1 MIINTSAVV
10 LKSFPYG
17 ETSIIA
23 RCYTQDH
30 GKVSLIVK
38 GARRKKSPMAA
49 YFQPMNYLDIVYYY
63 RETRSLQS
71 VSKATFVEIWSDLN
85 QELRRIAYGL
95 AVIELTE
102 KTSIENDPHP
112 ELFDELVAVL
122 KAFNSSDLRLNLIFW
137 YFQIKL
143 LTILGFKPDFNQLE
157 HGNLKFPN
165 PFAGPNSQKILEDLN
180 NNTID
185 SITNITATSEDRNA
199 ISEYL
204 TAFFNYHFEGM
215 DSLKS
220 FSVLR
225 QII

>member
-10 LKSFPYG
+10 LKRFPYG

-23 RCYTQDH
+23 RCYTKDH

-63 RETRSLQS
+63 RQTRSLQS
-71 VSKATFVEIWSDLN
+71 VSKASFVEIWSDLN
-85 QELRRIAYGL
+85 KDLKKIAYGL

-102 KTSIENDPHP
+102 KTNTENDPHP
-112 ELFDELVAVL
+112 ELFDELVSVL

-137 YFQIKL
+137 YFQIRL
-143 LTILGFKPDFNQLE
+143 LTILGFKPDFHQLDQD
-157 HGNLKFPN
+157 NIKFSD
-165 PFAGPNSQKILEDLN
+165 PFAGPNSKNILEDLN
-180 NNTID
+180 NNTINT
-185 SITNITATSEDRNA
+185 IKNITATNKDRKV

-204 TAFFNYHFEGM
+204 TSFINYYFEGL

-220 FSVLR
+220 FSLLK
-225 QII
+225 QIL

>member
-10 LKSFPYG
+10 LRSFPYG

-23 RCYTQDH
+23 RCYTKDH

-63 RETRSLQS
+63 RQTRNLQS
-71 VSKATFVEIWSDLN
+71 VSKASFVEIWSDLN
-85 QELRRIAYGL
+85 QDLKKIAHGL

-102 KTSIENDPHP
+102 KTNTDNDPHP
-112 ELFDELVAVL
+112 ELFDELVSVL
-122 KAFNSSDLRLNLIFW
+122 KAFNSSDLRFNLIFW
-137 YFQIKL
+137 YYQIKL
-143 LTILGFKPDFNQLE
+143 LTILGFKPDFHQRE
-157 HGNLKFPN
+157 HQNIKFPN
-165 PFAGPNSQKILEDLN
+165 PFAGPNSQNILEDLN
-180 NNTID
+180 NNPID
-185 SITNITATSEDRNA
+185 SITNITATSKDRKV

-204 TAFFNYHFEGM
+204 TTFINYHFEGLE
-215 DSLKS
+215 SLKS
-220 FSVLR
+220 FSVLK

>member
-10 LKSFPYG
+10 LRSFPYS

-23 RCYTQDH
+23 RCYTRDH
-30 GKVSLIVK
+30 GKVSVIVK

-49 YFQPMNYLDIVYYY
+49 YFQSMNYLDIVYYY

-85 QELRRIAYGL
+85 QDLKKIAYGL

-102 KTSIENDPHP
+102 KTNTENDPHP

-143 LTILGFKPDFNQLE
+143 LTILGFKPDFRHLE
-157 HGNLKFPN
+157 HGNVKFPN

-185 SITNITATSEDRNA
+185 SITNIT
-199 ISEYL
+199 Y
-204 TAFFNYHFEGM
+204 Y
-215 DSLKS
+215 
-220 FSVLR
+220 
-225 QII
+225 

>member
-23 RCYTQDH
+23 RCYTKDH

-63 RETRSLQS
+63 RQTRSLQS
-71 VSKATFVEIWSDLN
+71 VSKASFVEIWSDLN
-85 QELRRIAYGL
+85 QDLKKIAHGL

-102 KTSIENDPHP
+102 KTNTENDPHP
-112 ELFDELVAVL
+112 ELFDELVSVL

-143 LTILGFKPDFNQLE
+143 LTILGFKPDFRQLDQ
-157 HGNLKFPN
+157 GTYKFPN
-165 PFAGPNSQKILEDLN
+165 PFAGPNSRNILEYR
-180 NNTID
+180 I
-185 SITNITATSEDRNA
+185 
-199 ISEYL
+199 
-204 TAFFNYHFEGM
+204 
-215 DSLKS
+215 
-220 FSVLR
+220 
-225 QII
+225 

>member
-10 LKSFPYG
+10 LRSFPYS

-23 RCYTQDH
+23 RCYTRDH

-49 YFQPMNYLDIVYYY
+49 YFQSMNYLDIVYYY

-71 VSKATFVEIWSDLN
+71 VSKASFVEIWSGLN
-85 QELRRIAYGL
+85 QELRKIAYGL

-102 KTSIENDPHP
+102 KTNTENDPHP
-112 ELFDELVAVL
+112 ELFDELIAVL
-122 KAFNSSDLRLNLIFW
+122 KAFNSSELRLNIIFW

-143 LTILGFKPDFNQLE
+143 LTILGFKPDFHQWE
-157 HGNLKFPN
+157 QGNVKFPN
-165 PFAGPNSQKILEDLN
+165 PFAGPNSEKILTDLSN
-180 NNTID
+180 NPID
-185 SITNITATSEDRNA
+185 SISNITATSKDRKA

-204 TAFFNYHFEGM
+204 TAFINYHFEGLGN
-215 DSLKS
+215 LKT
-220 FSVLR
+220 FSVLK

>member
-1 MIINTSAVV
+1 MILNTSAVV

-23 RCYTQDH
+23 RCYTKDH

-63 RETRSLQS
+63 RQTRNLQS
-71 VSKATFVEIWSDLN
+71 VSKASFVEIWSDINKDLKK
-85 QELRRIAYGL
+85 IAYGL
-95 AVIELTE
+95 AVIELTD
-102 KTSIENDPHP
+102 KTNTDNDPHP
-112 ELFDELVAVL
+112 ELFDELIAVL
-122 KAFNSSDLRLNLIFW
+122 TAFDSSDLRLNLIFW
-137 YFQIKL
+137 YYQIKL
-143 LTILGFKPDFNQLE
+143 LTILGFKPDFHLLDQ
-157 HGNLKFPN
+157 GSVKFPN
-165 PFAGPNSQKILEDLN
+165 PFAGPNSEKILNDLT

-185 SITNITATSEDRNA
+185 SIANITATSKDRKA

-204 TAFFNYHFEGM
+204 SAFINYHFEGLEE
-215 DSLKS
+215 LKS

>member
-1 MIINTSAVV
+1 MV

-23 RCYTQDH
+23 RCYTKDH
-30 GKVSLIVK
+30 GKVSVIVR

-63 RETRSLQS
+63 RQTRSLQS
-71 VSKATFVEIWSDLN
+71 LSNASFVEIWSDLN
-85 QELRRIAYGL
+85 QNLKKIAYGL

-102 KTSIENDPHP
+102 KTNTDNDPHP
-112 ELFDELVAVL
+112 ELFDELISVL
-122 KAFNSSDLRLNLIFW
+122 KAINSSELRLNLIFW

-143 LTILGFKPDFNQLE
+143 LAILGFKPDFHQIDQ
-157 HGNLKFPN
+157 GNIKFPD
-165 PFAGPNSQKILEDLN
+165 PFAGPNSQFILEDLN
-180 NNTID
+180 NNSID
-185 SITNITATSEDRNA
+185 LISNITATHKDRKV

-204 TAFFNYHFEGM
+204 TAFINYHFEGLIE
-215 DSLKS
+215 LKS
-220 FSVLR
+220 FSVLK

>member
-23 RCYTQDH
+23 RCYTKDH

-63 RETRSLQS
+63 RQTRSLQS
-71 VSKATFVEIWSDLN
+71 VSKASFVEIWSDLS
-85 QELRRIAYGL
+85 QDIKKIAHGF
-95 AVIELTE
+95 AVIELTD
-102 KTSIENDPHP
+102 KTNTENDPHP
-112 ELFDELVAVL
+112 ELFDELVSVL
-122 KAFNSSDLRLNLIFW
+122 KAFNSSGIRLNLIFW

-143 LTILGFKPDFNQLE
+143 LTILGFKPDFHQLDQ
-157 HGNLKFPN
+157 GNVKFPN
-165 PFAGPNSQKILEDLN
+165 PLRGPNSQNILEDLN

-185 SITNITATSEDRNA
+185 MISNITATYQDRKV

-204 TAFFNYHFEGM
+204 TAFISYHIEGLEE
-215 DSLKS
+215 LKS
-220 FSVLR
+220 FSVLK
-225 QII
+225 QIL

>member
-10 LKSFPYG
+10 LRSFPYG

-23 RCYTQDH
+23 RCYTKDH

-63 RETRSLQS
+63 RQTRNLQS
-71 VSKATFVEIWSDLN
+71 VSKASFVEIWSDLN
-85 QELRRIAYGL
+85 QDLKKIAHGL

-102 KTSIENDPHP
+102 KTNTDNDPHP
-112 ELFDELVAVL
+112 ELFDELVSVL
-122 KAFNSSDLRLNLIFW
+122 KAFNSSDLRFNLIFW
-137 YFQIKL
+137 YYQIKL
-143 LTILGFKPDFNQLE
+143 LTILGFKPDFHQRE
-157 HGNLKFPN
+157 HQNIKFPN
-165 PFAGPNSQKILEDLN
+165 PFAGPNSQNILEDLN
-180 NNTID
+180 NNSID
-185 SITNITATSEDRNA
+185 SITNITATSKDRKV

-204 TAFFNYHFEGM
+204 TTFINYHFEGLE
-215 DSLKS
+215 SLKS
-220 FSVLR
+220 FSVLK

>member
-10 LKSFPYG
+10 LRSFPYS

-23 RCYTQDH
+23 RCYTRDH
-30 GKVSLIVK
+30 GKVSVIVK

-49 YFQPMNYLDIVYYY
+49 YFQSMNYLDIVYYY
-63 RETRSLQS
+63 RETHSLQS
-71 VSKATFVEIWSDLN
+71 ASKATFVEIWSGLN
-85 QELRRIAYGL
+85 QDLKKIAYGL

-102 KTSIENDPHP
+102 KTNPENDPHP

-122 KAFNSSDLRLNLIFW
+122 KAFNSSDLRLNLVFW

-143 LTILGFKPDFNQLE
+143 LTILGFKPNFYHLE
-157 HGNLKFPN
+157 HGNVKFPN
-165 PFAGPNSQKILEDLN
+165 PFIGPNSQNILEDLN
-180 NNTID
+180 SNTID
-185 SITNITATSEDRNA
+185 SITNIAATSKDRKA

-204 TAFFNYHFEGM
+204 TAFINYHFEGLGN
-215 DSLKS
+215 LKS
-220 FSVLR
+220 FSVLK

>member
-10 LKSFPYG
+10 LRSFPYG

-23 RCYTQDH
+23 RCYTRDH
-30 GKVSLIVK
+30 GKVSVIIK

-49 YFQPMNYLDIVYYY
+49 YFQSMNYLDIVYYY

-71 VSKATFVEIWSDLN
+71 VSKATFVEIWSNLN
-85 QELRRIAYGL
+85 QNLKKIAYGL

-102 KTSIENDPHP
+102 KTNTENDPHP

-143 LTILGFKPDFNQLE
+143 LTILGFKPDFHQLE
-157 HGNLKFPN
+157 HGNVKFPN
-165 PFAGPNSQKILEDLN
+165 PFAGPNSENILEDLN

-185 SITNITATSEDRNA
+185 SISNITATRKDRKA

-204 TAFFNYHFEGM
+204 AAFINYHFDGL

-220 FSVLR
+220 FSVLK
-225 QII
+225 QIL

>member
-10 LKSFPYG
+10 LKSFSYG

-23 RCYTQDH
+23 RCYTRDH

-49 YFQPMNYLDIVYYY
+49 YFQSMNYLDIVYYY
-63 RETRSLQS
+63 RPTRSLQS
-71 VSKATFVEIWSDLN
+71 LSKASFVEIWSGLN
-85 QELRRIAYGL
+85 QELKKIAHGL

-102 KTSIENDPHP
+102 KTNTENDPHP
-112 ELFDELVAVL
+112 ELFDELISVL
-122 KAFNSSDLRLNLIFW
+122 KAFDSSELRLNLIFW
-137 YFQIKL
+137 YYQIKL
-143 LTILGFKPDFNQLE
+143 LIILGFKPDFHQLDNG
-157 HGNLKFPN
+157 HIKFPN
-165 PFAGPNSQKILEDLN
+165 PFAGPNSQNILEDLS

-185 SITNITATSEDRNA
+185 SITNITVTSKDRKA

-215 DSLKS
+215 NGLKS
-220 FSVLR
+220 FSVLK

>member
-10 LKSFPYG
+10 LRSFPYG

-23 RCYTQDH
+23 RCYTKDH

-63 RETRSLQS
+63 RQTRNLQS
-71 VSKATFVEIWSDLN
+71 VSKASFVEIWSDLN
-85 QELRRIAYGL
+85 QDLKKIAHGL

-102 KTSIENDPHP
+102 KTNTDNDPHP
-112 ELFDELVAVL
+112 ELFDELVSVL
-122 KAFNSSDLRLNLIFW
+122 KAFNSSDIRLNLIFW
-137 YFQIKL
+137 YYQIKL
-143 LTILGFKPDFNQLE
+143 LTILGFKPDFRQLE
-157 HGNLKFPN
+157 HQNVKFPN
-165 PFAGPNSQKILEDLN
+165 PFAGPNSQNILEDLN
-180 NNTID
+180 NNPID
-185 SITNITATSEDRNA
+185 SITNITATSKDRKV

-204 TAFFNYHFEGM
+204 TTFINYHFEGLE
-215 DSLKS
+215 SLKS
-220 FSVLR
+220 FSVLK

>member
-10 LKSFPYG
+10 LRSFSYS

-23 RCYTQDH
+23 RCYTRDH

-49 YFQPMNYLDIVYYY
+49 YFQSMNYLDIVYYY

-71 VSKATFVEIWSDLN
+71 VSKAAFVEIWSGLN

-102 KTSIENDPHP
+102 KTNTENDPHP
-112 ELFDELVAVL
+112 ELFDELIAVL
-122 KAFNSSDLRLNLIFW
+122 KAFNSSELRLNIIFW

-143 LTILGFKPDFNQLE
+143 LTILGFKPDFHQWE
-157 HGNLKFPN
+157 QGNVKFPN
-165 PFAGPNSQKILEDLN
+165 PFAGPNSEKILTDLSN
-180 NNTID
+180 NPIN
-185 SITNITATSEDRNA
+185 SISNITATSKDRKA

-204 TAFFNYHFEGM
+204 TAFINYHFEGLGN
-215 DSLKS
+215 LKT
-220 FSVLR
+220 FSVLK